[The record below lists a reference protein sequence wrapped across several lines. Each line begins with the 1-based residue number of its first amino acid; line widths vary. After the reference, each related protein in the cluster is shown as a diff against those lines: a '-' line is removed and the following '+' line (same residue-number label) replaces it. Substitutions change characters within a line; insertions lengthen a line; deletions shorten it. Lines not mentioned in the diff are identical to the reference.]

1 MLRGG
6 LKAGQKS
13 VQCASSRTHINQVL
27 TAATVTARFVPYAYR
42 NQRRTIRSVPLVAV
56 NDKRDFMAARAIWKG
71 EIKLGTTRVPVKL
84 YSAVQDRTVRFHVL
98 DDRQKQRVKQ
108 HMVDPDS
115 GEEVPTEEIQKG
127 YEIEP
132 GRYVI
137 LTAEDLEKL
146 EPPPS
151 RDIEILEFLPREKIS
166 QQWYDRPYYL
176 GPDGEEKDYFALVE
190 ALNNKESEGIAHW
203 VMRNKYYAGAL
214 RAVDDYLFLFTL
226 RDANEVILA
235 DELTKPSG
243 AAPTQKELAM
253 AKQLVEML
261 QGEFNPKDY
270 KDEYRERVMEF
281 IEKKAKGHAPRLKA
295 VKPKRQT
302 AALDNVLAKSI
313 ESLRKKEKRAA

>member
-1 MLRGG
+1 
-6 LKAGQKS
+6 
-13 VQCASSRTHINQVL
+13 
-27 TAATVTARFVPYAYR
+27 
-42 NQRRTIRSVPLVAV
+42 
-56 NDKRDFMAARAIWKG
+56 MAARAIWKG
-71 EIKLGTTRVPVKL
+71 ELKLGTTRVPVKL

-98 DDRQKQRVKQ
+98 DDRQKKRVKQ

-115 GEEVPTEEIQKG
+115 GDEVPTEEIQKG

-132 GRYVI
+132 GKYVI

-146 EPPPS
+146 QPPPS
-151 RDIEILEFLPREKIS
+151 RDIEIVEFVPQTKIS
-166 QQWYDRPYYL
+166 QQWYDRPYYA
-176 GPDGEEKDYFALVE
+176 GPDGDDKEYFALVE
-190 ALNNKESEGIAHW
+190 ALQNKESEGIAHW
-203 VMRNKYYAGAL
+203 VMRNKYYSGAL

-243 AAPTQKELAM
+243 AAPTQKELTM
-253 AKQLVEML
+253 AKQLIEIL
-261 QGEFNPKDY
+261 QGEFNPADY

-295 VKPKRQT
+295 VKAKRST
-302 AALDNVLAKSI
+302 TALDSVLAKSI